1 MIESPRDRLPILDES
16 ALTAEQREVYD
27 RIASG
32 PRGAVQGPLRVWLQ
46 SPEMADRAQA
56 LGQYARYDSALPAVL
71 SELAILV
78 AARIWSARMEWAHHA
93 PLARAAGLSPS
104 TIEAIAGPDGPSLTT
119 PTRPRCWPMP
129 WNSTATAT

>member
-93 PLARAAGLSPS
+93 PWPGPRACPRAPSRPSPGQM
-104 TIEAIAGPDGPSLTT
+104 APA
-119 PTRPRCWPMP
+119 
-129 WNSTATAT
+129 